1 MCVLEWTMSVY
12 QVVHLVLDVGP
23 SPARIWT
30 DATKFRMRGD
40 TTLSKTYMA
49 RPAEITRQ
57 WYVVDAKGKTL
68 GRLATKVASVL
79 KGKHKVIYTPHLDVG
94 DHVII
99 TNAQDIVLTG
109 NKKEN
114 KVYYRHT
121 GYPGGLRTVTAAEV
135 LEKNPERVVK
145 AAVWGMLPHNR
156 LGRQMFRKLKVYAG
170 PEHPHQAQQPK
181 ELGM

>member
-1 MCVLEWTMSVY
+1 MSEIVTWT
-12 QVVHLVLDVGP
+12 
-23 SPARIWT
+23 
-30 DATKFRMRGD
+30 
-40 TTLSKTYMA
+40 
-49 RPAEITRQ
+49 
-57 WYVVDAKGKTL
+57 
-68 GRLATKVASVL
+68 
-79 KGKHKVIYTPHLDVG
+79 HKVIYTPHLDVG

-135 LEKNPERVVK
+135 LEKNPERVVR

>member
-1 MCVLEWTMSVY
+1 
-12 QVVHLVLDVGP
+12 
-23 SPARIWT
+23 
-30 DATKFRMRGD
+30 
-40 TTLSKTYMA
+40 MA

-68 GRLATKVASVL
+68 GRLATQVASIL
-79 KGKHKVIYTPHLDVG
+79 KGKHKVIYTPHIDVG

-109 NKKEN
+109 NKREN

-135 LEKNPERVVK
+135 LEKNPERVVR

-181 ELGM
+181 ELDI